1 VVLNC
6 LLYIRLTLHHKP
18 TLKSEIKAATA
29 TPYIVNL
36 PDELWLD
43 ILESAVELST
53 VRLVCRLFG
62 GLVKGILFRAFTM
75 RPVLSEQGMMSL
87 TPRILYYFDQL
98 FGHRSQGPSKR
109 RVR

>member
-6 LLYIRLTLHHKP
+6 LLCIRLTLHHKP

-36 PDELWLD
+36 LDKLWLD
-43 ILESAVELST
+43 ILEFAWMSAVELSA

-62 GLVKGILFRAFTM
+62 GLVKGILFRAFM
-75 RPVLSEQGMMSL
+75 MWPVLSEQFSL
-87 TPRILYYFDQL
+87 N
-98 FGHRSQGPSKR
+98 KA
-109 RVR
+109 